1 MFVETRGVIDTVLI
15 ERLVEMVRG
24 RINHT
29 VEVRGKIDV
38 LATTRDLMPIIPYAA
53 SLAHQGLLGCVEMMD
68 LGGNDDLTKIPAVHL
83 ASLVSC
89 VTEQVNIRNVTGFR
103 SHLVTLLDGVKSKML
118 MITRQ
123 KLGSEETRAL
133 VRAMESRVEKV
144 YLYINIDTNV
154 LLEYSG
160 QGKCKDLWCDKAIV
174 NDDMLRELRTWATT
188 RNWLMTQDAYN
199 IFLLKKSEISILKNI
214 MN

>member
-1 MFVETRGVIDTVLI
+1 MTTERHLTTVL
-15 ERLVEMVRG
+15 
-24 RINHT
+24 
-29 VEVRGKIDV
+29 
-38 LATTRDLMPIIPYAA
+38 AYAA
-53 SLAHQGLLGCVEMMD
+53 SLAHQGLLGCVEKMQIV
-68 LGGNDDLTKIPAVHL
+68 GNDDLTKIPAEQL
-83 ASLVSC
+83 ASLVSRVTKC
-89 VTEQVNIRNVTGFR
+89 VII
-103 SHLVTLLDGVKSKML
+103 SDHMSLLNSVKSQELIISK
-118 MITRQ
+118 Q
-123 KLGSEETRAL
+123 SLGSEETRAL